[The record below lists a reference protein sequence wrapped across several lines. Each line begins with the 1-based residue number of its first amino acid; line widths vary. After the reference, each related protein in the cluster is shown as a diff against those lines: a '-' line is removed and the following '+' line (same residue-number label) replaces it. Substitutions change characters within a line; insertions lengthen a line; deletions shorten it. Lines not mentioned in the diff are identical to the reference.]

1 MFDLAWSH
9 ILLIAVVALLV
20 IGPKDLPRVLRT
32 AGKWVGRA
40 RSIARE
46 FQGTLDQMIREA
58 ELEDVRKEV
67 EAAATIDVAGS
78 IENSVDPG
86 GEIKKTFDE
95 PAVET
100 TVPPPE
106 IVADAPAAA
115 PEGSPAPAAPHPAEP
130 AAPTA
135 EPPAP
140 VAEPTTSTAEPE
152 TQAAEPRIDAPKSG
166 THD

>member
-40 RSIARE
+40 RSIARD
-46 FQGTLDQMIREA
+46 FQSSLDQMIREA

-67 EAAATIDVAGS
+67 EKAATIDLDHT
-78 IENSVDPG
+78 IESTVDPG
-86 GEIKKTFDE
+86 GELKQSFAAPPIE
-95 PAVET
+95 ASEGAIET
-100 TVPPPE
+100 TMPPPE
-106 IVADAPAAA
+106 IVPDAPPAAA
-115 PEGSPAPAAPHPAEP
+115 ASPPAHPPEPPATHPAEP
-130 AAPTA
+130 PA
-135 EPPAP
+135 EPA
-140 VAEPTTSTAEPE
+140 
-152 TQAAEPRIDAPKSG
+152 KSG

>member
-40 RSIARE
+40 RSIARD
-46 FQGTLDQMIREA
+46 FQGSLDQMIREA

-67 EAAATIDVAGS
+67 EKAATIDLDHT
-78 IENSVDPG
+78 IESTVDPG
-86 GEIKKTFDE
+86 GELKQSFAE
-95 PAVET
+95 PPIEASAAAIET

-106 IVADAPAAA
+106 IIPDAPPAA
-115 PEGSPAPAAPHPAEP
+115 SPAPPAHPAEP
-130 AAPTA
+130 PATQSV
-135 EPPAP
+135 EPPPTHP
-140 VAEPTTSTAEPE
+140 VEPPVEP
-152 TQAAEPRIDAPKSG
+152 AKSG